1 MSPRILG
8 CGVLVY
14 AAFTF
19 GTVLD
24 FVRITLG
31 PWNGGWLVLGNSGLW
46 LAFVSGGFGLI
57 FGKSWSRLV
66 LLFAAAVSVV
76 LGILEMVFLSV
87 SDIPLEAVLLI
98 TTLGI
103 LPPVAILVGTL
114 SLPAAAAWHAQP
126 SSGPVAKRVVSP
138 RIDLAYGCFA
148 WIALVLCAV
157 PLMSFLPLDFTTA
170 QVLGMVVGIPVAL
183 ATLAAGLA
191 AVVLSIVEWR
201 EWHLMTMSA
210 ASISMVLIFLA
221 EDEWKLVGRDFAF
234 TWYVCATAFLVFLC
248 VRWFALTRRRA
259 RQAQET
265 DEQGP

>member
-1 MSPRILG
+1 
-8 CGVLVY
+8 VY

-126 SSGPVAKRVVSP
+126 SSGPVAKRVVST
-138 RIDLAYGCFA
+138 RIALAYGCFA
-148 WIALVLCAV
+148 WLALVL
-157 PLMSFLPLDFTTA
+157 
-170 QVLGMVVGIPVAL
+170 
-183 ATLAAGLA
+183 
-191 AVVLSIVEWR
+191 
-201 EWHLMTMSA
+201 
-210 ASISMVLIFLA
+210 
-221 EDEWKLVGRDFAF
+221 
-234 TWYVCATAFLVFLC
+234 
-248 VRWFALTRRRA
+248 
-259 RQAQET
+259 
-265 DEQGP
+265 